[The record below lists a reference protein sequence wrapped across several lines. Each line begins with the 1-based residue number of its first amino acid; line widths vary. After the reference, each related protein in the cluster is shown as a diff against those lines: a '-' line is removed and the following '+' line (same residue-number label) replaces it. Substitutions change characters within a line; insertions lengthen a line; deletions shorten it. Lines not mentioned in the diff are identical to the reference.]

1 MNHPSILLVSYHF
14 YPSNEIGARRPTA
27 LARFLVDKGLR
38 VAVVSA
44 FGGQDIEPGSQVLPG
59 VVAVPVQRPSRTF
72 IDTVVFFKRKIYR
85 AKTVAAPQ
93 GGLNPTSPSGAAPST
108 SFWARSRDL
117 YFRMLHFIDEY
128 KSWGRRAC
136 SAAVREG
143 KRHPP
148 RLVLSSSPP
157 PTVLW
162 VGMLAARRL
171 RVPHIVDLRDPWT
184 DMIASLHPTRLI
196 ELALARKIEGWV
208 MRSAAAI
215 TSTGARVAHLL
226 IQRQPELAPKTFVV
240 RNGYDDAVR
249 HVAPDTGG
257 RLAILFAGELYL
269 NRDPFPLLDAVERL
283 LSRPE
288 VDASRVKVTFMGRKT
303 EYAGRS
309 LVGWRE
315 GKRCATVVQFV
326 PPQPPEVVAET
337 ALESTVL
344 LNLAQHQPLSVP
356 AKTFEHLASGRENLL
371 LCEDDSESAQLV
383 AKIPGVLQVDP
394 RNVEALDRVLLDLY
408 ERHVIQGRLRAPAQ
422 QDVAVFSRAA
432 ANNMFWRIMRSIAVV
447 DDQELSQESMC

>member
-1 MNHPSILLVSYHF
+1 MNRPSILLVSYHF

-72 IDTVVFFKRKIYR
+72 TDTVVFIKRRIYR
-85 AKTVAAPQ
+85 AKTAATPQ
-93 GGLNPTSPSGAAPST
+93 GDLNIASPSGAAS
-108 SFWARSRDL
+108 SANFWARFRDQ
-117 YFRMLHFIDEY
+117 YFRLLYFIDEY
-128 KSWGRRAC
+128 KSWGRRAR

-148 RLVLSSSPP
+148 ILVLSSSPP

-162 VGMLAARRL
+162 VGMLTARRL

-184 DMIASLHPTRLI
+184 DTVADLRPTSLI
-196 ELALARKIEGWV
+196 ELAFARKIEGWV

-226 IQRQPELAPKTFVV
+226 IQRQPELAPKTRVV

-249 HVAPDTGG
+249 PLAPETGG

-269 NRDPFPLLDAVERL
+269 NRDPFPLLECLERL
-283 LSRPE
+283 LSRTD
-288 VDASRVKVTFMGRKT
+288 VDASRVRVTFMGRKT

-309 LVGWRE
+309 LVGWLE
-315 GKRCATVVQFV
+315 GKRCAAVVKFV
-326 PPQPPEVVAET
+326 PSQPLEIVAKAT
-337 ALESTVL
+337 LESTVV
-344 LNLAQHQPLSVP
+344 LNLAQHQPLSIP

-394 RNVEALDRVLLDLY
+394 RSVEALDRVLLDLY
-408 ERHVIQGRLRAPAQ
+408 ERHVNQGRLRAPTQ
-422 QDVAVFSRAA
+422 QDVAAFSRDA
-432 ANNMFWRIMRSIAVV
+432 ANSTFWQIIKSIAPV
-447 DDQELSQESMC
+447 DDKSQESTC